1 MKMEGLPACDGHK
14 EIVKILVSLTDN
26 PNPPDNNGQ
35 TIYQAA
41 YHGHTEIVKI
51 LALLTYNPNAEDNFG
66 DTPIY

>member
-1 MKMEGLPACDGHK
+1 MLQMKMEGFPACDGHK

-51 LALLTYNPNAEDNFG
+51 TYNPNAADKFG